1 MLTLPQQL
9 SYDLDKI
16 SLMRRIFTQRAAA
29 KDGVF
34 LGQLPVMR
42 YISMNPGCT
51 QKDVADF
58 MHVSPPSVAVMVK
71 RMVRDGI
78 INKQTDEK
86 DMRQNRL
93 YITDTGLTMEQQC
106 KEMFSQLD
114 RQIYDGFSEEELLQL
129 SLFLKRLINNL
140 TSDEVRNVSNHTLM
154 CMMKELEHND
164 LESTKKEG

>member
-1 MLTLPQQL
+1 MVKMGVEQKSMSNLLVRRRSCILIVSCLIIRQLINKKEVGIFMLTLPQQL

-114 RQIYDGFSEEELLQL
+114 RQIYDG
-129 SLFLKRLINNL
+129 
-140 TSDEVRNVSNHTLM
+140 
-154 CMMKELEHND
+154 
-164 LESTKKEG
+164 